1 MSRGEAREEARGEAR
16 GEETGEG
23 RGEETGEETGE
34 QGGEERGM
42 GGGSNGRWRYPAQ
55 VHVEAATQP
64 RKKGKAVLLDSQA
77 LLHNLQ
83 GEHGILEV

>member
-1 MSRGEAREEARGEAR
+1 M
-16 GEETGEG
+16 
-23 RGEETGEETGE
+23 
-34 QGGEERGM
+34 
-42 GGGSNGRWRYPAQ
+42 
-55 VHVEAATQP
+55 HVEAATQP